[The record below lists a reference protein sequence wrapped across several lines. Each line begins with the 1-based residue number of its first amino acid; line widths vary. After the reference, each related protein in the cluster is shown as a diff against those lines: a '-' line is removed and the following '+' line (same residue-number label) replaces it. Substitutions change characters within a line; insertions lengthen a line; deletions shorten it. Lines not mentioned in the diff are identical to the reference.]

1 MNPQEKTLRH
11 DEESRVIEFI
21 YKNKHK
27 WTHSEQQKFIEYTMA
42 HSNST
47 TLEHT
52 MRKTF
57 AQLDCPQ

>member
-1 MNPQEKTLRH
+1 MNPQEKKLR
-11 DEESRVIEFI
+11 DNEEARVIEFI

-42 HSNST
+42 HSNSAS
-47 TLEHT
+47 LEET

-57 AQLDCPQ
+57 AQLDRPQ